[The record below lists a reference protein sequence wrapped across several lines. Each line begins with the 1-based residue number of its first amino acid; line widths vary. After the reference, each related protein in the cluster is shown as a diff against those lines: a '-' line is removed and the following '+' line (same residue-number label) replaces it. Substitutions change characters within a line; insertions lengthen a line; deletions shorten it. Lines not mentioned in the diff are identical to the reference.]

1 LTQAKEKIILLI
13 EDDLGDQKLIKR
25 SIMKFNPNIK
35 ILVLPDGE
43 EVIEYF
49 KVQKKNNPNT
59 AIPDLILLD
68 LNLPKING
76 LRVLKYIKSSENIKK
91 IPVVILTTSNA
102 ETDVNNCYENFACG
116 YFRKPTT
123 INEFELK
130 INSILSYWFESC
142 ILPTKGQAGMFQ
154 TTMVE

>member
-1 LTQAKEKIILLI
+1 MTQDKEKIILLI

-25 SIMKFNPNIK
+25 SILKFDPDIK
-35 ILVLPDGE
+35 IMVLQDGE
-43 EVIEYF
+43 EAIDFLNVE
-49 KVQKKNNPNT
+49 KKNISNMV
-59 AIPDLILLD
+59 IPDLILLD
-68 LNLPKING
+68 LNLTKING
-76 LRVLKYIKSSENIKK
+76 LSVLEYIKSSKRIKR

-130 INSILSYWFESC
+130 INSILNYWFEIG
-142 ILPTKGQAGMFQ
+142 ILPTKGQAGMFK
-154 TTMVE
+154 TTTVD